1 MISGDQS
8 RGICDECGCC
18 SCCFECDE
26 AGVGAEAADVTLV
39 DAIAR
44 NRSVLECDDGAL
56 RVGLCLLMKTWHVSL
71 ISQHTFLLA
80 RIS

>member
-1 MISGDQS
+1 MINHVVFVMHV
-8 RGICDECGCC
+8 CGCC

-44 NRSVLECDDGAL
+44 NRSVLEYWNVMMVRYVLVYASC
-56 RVGLCLLMKTWHVSL
+56 
-71 ISQHTFLLA
+71 
-80 RIS
+80 